1 MGWRGGGGERA
12 AASGRA
18 RARIAAALA
27 LALARARIVSPSRA
41 RVAPRASPAGA
52 RDLAINGELRELSVA
67 GGGGYALGSSAALAD
82 GGAGDEN
89 DDDAASV
96 AAMAASAWYRLGWQL
111 LRPRVAIA
119 VLCAV
124 AASCLYVCMY
134 ATRWEVSSVDFDH
147 MAPRT

>member
-1 MGWRGGGGERA
+1 MWDGGGG
-12 AASGRA
+12 RA
-18 RARIAAALA
+18 RRRVGS
-27 LALARARIVSPSRA
+27 RARLASPPLLSRSA
-41 RVAPRASPAGA
+41 RRLSTRSRVAPRASPAGA
-52 RDLAINGELRELSVA
+52 HDLAINGELRELSVA